1 MLLFTELKHLDNSHR
16 HELEQVTDRK
26 VSIWYESNF
35 IPLFIVTAQNVY
47 THRCLTVLHH
57 ISSLNSELVHL
68 PPALSALQ
76 SSFRGKTSFPHIQR
90 LHTMLYA
97 YGATIIEIVRR
108 KEFCKPFPYLFGI
121 SGKDVI
127 VAFIKL
133 DSSISVLRAS
143 LRLWPKLRELHK
155 LKILKK
161 AN

>member
-1 MLLFTELKHLDNSHR
+1 MLLSIELKHLDNRHR

-26 VSIWYESNF
+26 VRISYESNF
-35 IPLFIVTAQNVY
+35 VTLFIVTAQNFY

-57 ISSLNSELVHL
+57 ISSLNNELVHL

-76 SSFRGKTSFPHIQR
+76 SYFRGKTSFPHIQR

-108 KEFCKPFPYLFGI
+108 KEFCKSFPSLFGS

-127 VAFIKL
+127 VVFMQL
-133 DSSISVLRAS
+133 DSFISVLRAS
-143 LRLWPKLRELHK
+143 LRLWPKLREFP
-155 LKILKK
+155 
-161 AN
+161 